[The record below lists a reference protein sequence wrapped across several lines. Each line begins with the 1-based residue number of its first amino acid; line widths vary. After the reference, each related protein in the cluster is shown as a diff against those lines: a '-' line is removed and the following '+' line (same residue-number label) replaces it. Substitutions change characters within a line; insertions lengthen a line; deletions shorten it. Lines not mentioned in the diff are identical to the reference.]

1 MYLEISQNSQEKTC
15 AKVSFLTKL
24 EASGL
29 AYVNNSICDALRDL
43 VPVVKKC
50 ENIHGGVI
58 LLIKLQA
65 STCIFSKSNA
75 PPLVFFTFFKL

>member
-15 AKVSFLTKL
+15 ARVYFLTKL

-29 AYVNNSICDALRDL
+29 AYVNSSICDALRDL
-43 VPVVKKC
+43 VP
-50 ENIHGGVI
+50 GVI

-65 STCIFSKSNA
+65 STCIVSKSNV
-75 PPLVFFTFFKL
+75 PPLVFFTFLKL